1 VVLKK
6 VTKAV
11 GLLLLAGLLLTWGN
25 GFAQQ
30 QTTQDGETK
39 EVVSSGIGSI
49 VGGDIAHAR
58 DDAIEDA
65 LRTGVEQALGLLL
78 SSESLVDNFQ
88 LIEDKIFTKTQ
99 GYVQNYQIIS
109 EKKRDEYLYEV
120 TVQAHV
126 KMSELKDDIE
136 GIRTLMRR
144 KNTPR
149 MMIMIDERNI
159 GEAPG
164 ALHYFEADMN
174 NAETALME
182 ALMQK
187 GFKFVDQATVK
198 GNLQKQQAAAILEGD
213 AAKAAAL
220 GRSVGAEVVVTG
232 KALAKATEV
241 EVYGTKQR
249 SQQATVN
256 VRAIRSDTGDII
268 AITSGQGA
276 FPHIDDVVGGAKA
289 IQRACDKISE
299 TLVDQILDRWQ
310 ADISSGATITL
321 NVRGITGF
329 SMLSKFKASLPSYV
343 RKASSIVQRDWSGEF
358 ATFEVEMTGN
368 ADDLAQRLSGKNIE
382 GIYVKV
388 VGLTQNSVT
397 VELSQGQ

>member
-1 VVLKK
+1 MKK
-6 VTKAV
+6 MTK
-11 GLLLLAGLLLTWGN
+11 GIGILLLAGLLLPWGM
-25 GFAQQ
+25 GFSQQ
-30 QTTQDGETK
+30 QMIQDEEAK

-99 GYVQNYQIIS
+99 GYVQNYEVIR
-109 EKKRDEYLYEV
+109 ERKRDEQLYEV
-120 TVQAHV
+120 TVKAIV
-126 KMSELKDDIE
+126 KMSALKDDLE
-136 GIRTLMRR
+136 GISTLMRR

-164 ALHYFEADMN
+164 VLHYFEADMN
-174 NAETALME
+174 NAETAIME

-187 GFKFVDQATVK
+187 GFKFVDQATVR
-198 GNLQKQQAAAILEGD
+198 GNLKREQAAAILEGD

-220 GRSVGAEVVVTG
+220 ARSVGAEVVVTG

-249 SQQATVN
+249 SQQATIN
-256 VRAIRSDTGDII
+256 VRAIRADTGDII

-289 IQRACDKISE
+289 IQRACEKISE

-310 ADISSGATITL
+310 EDISSGATITL

-329 SMLSKFKASLPSYV
+329 AMLSKFKASLPSYV
-343 RKASSIVQRDWSGEF
+343 RKASSIVQRTWSGEF

-368 ADDLAQRLSGKNIE
+368 ADDLAQRISGKNIE
-382 GIYVKV
+382 GIHVKV

>member
-1 VVLKK
+1 MKK
-6 VTKAV
+6 FTKAV
-11 GLLLLAGLLLTWGN
+11 GILLLTGLLIAWADGT
-25 GFAQQ
+25 AQQ
-30 QTTQDGETK
+30 QTTDDEAK

-49 VGGDIAHAR
+49 TGGDIAHAR

-65 LRTGVEQALGLLL
+65 LRTGVEQALGMIL
-78 SSESLVDNFQ
+78 SSESLVENFQ

-99 GYVQNYQIIS
+99 GYVQNYQVIR
-109 EKKRDEYLYEV
+109 ERKRNEQLYEV
-120 TVQAHV
+120 TVKAVV
-126 KMSELKDDIE
+126 KMSALKDDLE

-149 MMIMIDERNI
+149 MMVMIDERNI

-164 ALHYFEADMN
+164 VLHYFEADMN
-174 NAETALME
+174 SAETAIME

-187 GFKFVDQATVK
+187 GFKFVDQSTVK
-198 GNLQKQQAAAILEGD
+198 GNLKKEQAAAILEGD
-213 AAKAAAL
+213 VSKAAAL

-232 KALAKATEV
+232 KALAKATVV
-241 EVYGTKQR
+241 EVYGTQQR

-268 AITSGQGA
+268 ATTSGQGA
-276 FPHIDDVVGGAKA
+276 FPHIDDVIGGTKA
-289 IQRACDKISE
+289 IQRACDQISE
-299 TLVDQILDRWQ
+299 TLVNQILDRWQ
-310 ADISSGATITL
+310 ADISSGATVTL

-343 RKASSIVQRDWSGEF
+343 RNANSIVQRNWSGQF

-368 ADDLAQRLSGKNIE
+368 ADDLAQRLSGKTIE
-382 GIYVKV
+382 GIHVKV
-388 VGLTQNSVT
+388 IGLTQNSVT
-397 VELSQGQ
+397 VELSQAQ